1 MTATS
6 LDAVLDRFDT
16 ALAARPIQYHPLM
29 EAFRSLKI
37 PNGVTDAQLS
47 RVLAVCCRVLD
58 GDADPMV
65 RDLSLEQR
73 NHLTSCALDQAM
85 RILRDP
91 DAHTRAWIAMMQ
103 ARFRARG
110 EAVPEDLN
118 ADRLPPPFEVPWDR
132 AIAEER
138 VKPFLRHIERILA
151 DDPTAHFRI
160 GWDVARGGRDV
171 FKPIIAEWLRSLDGR
186 GIGMPGT
193 ADAIEQA
200 LDLYSRAEAE
210 SASPPIWADVEREIM
225 PLLTRPH
232 PMIAAGAARY
242 LGALFADE
250 AFRASPSTPSIADLL
265 EQLRRLEGHRAAV
278 AGAFVCGFD
287 WGTEGLNALAS
298 DDVLTAAGFDLDGW
312 VLDIFAC
319 GEEPPYLPNAQ
330 ALWFYVHEHYCADP
344 GFAMRLIDIGR
355 AWVALMCATE
365 LHEPVDGM
373 RAVLERLVAEGAD
386 QDWARIAR
394 RHLTDVYG

>member
-47 RVLAVCCRVLD
+47 RVLAVCCHVLD
-58 GDADPMV
+58 GDANPMD
-65 RDLSLEQR
+65 RDLILEQG
-73 NHLTSCALDQAM
+73 NHLTSCALDQVM

-132 AIAEER
+132 ATAEER
-138 VKPFLRHIERILA
+138 LKPFLRHIERILA

-171 FKPIIAEWLRSLDGR
+171 FRPIIAEWLRSLDRR
-186 GIGMPGT
+186 GIGMAGT
-193 ADAIEQA
+193 ADAIERA
-200 LDLYSRAEAE
+200 LDLSCARRRRRHITGELGRCRARDHA
-210 SASPPIWADVEREIM
+210 
-225 PLLTRPH
+225 
-232 PMIAAGAARY
+232 
-242 LGALFADE
+242 
-250 AFRASPSTPSIADLL
+250 
-265 EQLRRLEGHRAAV
+265 
-278 AGAFVCGFD
+278 
-287 WGTEGLNALAS
+287 AS
-298 DDVLTAAGFDLDGW
+298 DPSAPDDRCRRRTLS
-312 VLDIFAC
+312 
-319 GEEPPYLPNAQ
+319 
-330 ALWFYVHEHYCADP
+330 
-344 GFAMRLIDIGR
+344 GR
-355 AWVALMCATE
+355 AV
-365 LHEPVDGM
+365 
-373 RAVLERLVAEGAD
+373 R
-386 QDWARIAR
+386 
-394 RHLTDVYG
+394 